1 MVIAPLRTLT
11 ILVVAVL
18 TLLAPAAEA
27 KKKHPKPPQA
37 PRMQLLSKAGG
48 GGMPNGAS
56 HNGVFAQDRQLAS
69 LAAFDS
75 DASNIV
81 RGDTNGFTDVF
92 LVRRKRP
99 YSDRGE
105 PWVPGK
111 TSLISRARDGGPA
124 NGRSYQPDIDGEQSN
139 RPRCIAF
146 ISEASN
152 LVPGDTNGVAD
163 AFVKNL
169 KTGRLTRVS
178 VNSAGQQADGPTTEV
193 KIDGHCERVAFVAN
207 ATNLALTATNRLAWK
222 SAVTAVPAP
231 GTSQVYVRVIDRL
244 TDNAGITGLT
254 FLASAATGSG
264 QPGNGNSYDL
274 SFARGGGGCGRQNRC
289 GSFSGEAVFF
299 ASDATNLSSAD
310 TDPGADV
317 YRRSFNRGFV
327 RIRFP
332 HERRVDGEKVRSTL
346 VGVGP
351 LRMSTRLMSVNSN
364 GERGNGPSDQP
375 AATDSGHFVAFRTSA
390 SNLLGRDRN
399 GQPDV
404 VRLNTATGDFDA
416 VSRTRRGKLL
426 GNGPSGKPAIGRTG
440 EDIVFESS
448 ASNFDANDKNCAG
461 DIYHLDF
468 PANNQIL
475 SSLDSRN
482 HVPNAPFGTPTPCP
496 AVVAAPIS
504 NPRVSYYLN
513 YMLLESSYVLL
524 DRKFAKKT
532 FRGVSRSRA
541 ARMSHANPT
550 LQQVYLRYLSPR

>member
-1 MVIAPLRTLT
+1 
-11 ILVVAVL
+11 
-18 TLLAPAAEA
+18 
-27 KKKHPKPPQA
+27 
-37 PRMQLLSKAGG
+37 MQLLSKSGG
-48 GGMPNGAS
+48 GGLPNGPS

-81 RGDTNGFTDVF
+81 RRDTNGFTDVF

-169 KTGRLTRVS
+169 RTGRLQRVS

-207 ATNLALTATNRLAWK
+207 ATNLALTDTNRRAWQT
-222 SAVTAVPAP
+222 AVTGAPAA

-244 TDNAGITGLT
+244 TDNAGLTGLT
-254 FLASAATGSG
+254 FLASAAAGTGE
-264 QPGNGNSYDL
+264 PGNGNSYEL
-274 SFARGGGGCGRQNRC
+274 SFARGGGGCGRQGRC

-299 ASDATNLSSAD
+299 TSGATNLSSAD
-310 TDPGADV
+310 PDSGADV
-317 YRRSFNRGFV
+317 YRRSFNRAFV

-332 HERRVDGEKVRSTL
+332 HERRIDGERVRSTL

-351 LRMSTRLMSVNSN
+351 LRMSTRLLSVNSD

-375 AATDSGHFVAFRTSA
+375 AVTDSGHYVAFRTA
-390 SNLLGRDRN
+390 ATNLLGRDGN

-404 VRLNTATGDFDA
+404 VRLETATGNLDA

-426 GNGPSGKPAIGRTG
+426 GNGPSGRPAIGRTG

-448 ASNFDANDKNCAG
+448 ASNLNPNDKNCTG

-475 SSLDSRN
+475 SSLDSLDR
-482 HVPNAPFGTPTPCP
+482 VPNAPYGTPTPCP

-524 DRKFAKKT
+524 DRKLAQKK
-532 FRGVSRSRA
+532 FRSMSRTKA
-541 ARMSHANPT
+541 ARMSHSDPS

>member
-1 MVIAPLRTLT
+1 MRFVLVLFIAA
-11 ILVVAVL
+11 VVA
-18 TLLAPAAEA
+18 ASPAAA
-27 KKKHPKPPQA
+27 KRPPTAPK
-37 PRMQLLSKAGG
+37 MQLLSKSGG
-48 GGMPNGAS
+48 GGFPNGPS

-81 RGDTNGFTDVF
+81 RGDRNGLTDVF
-92 LVRRKRP
+92 LVHRKRP

-105 PWVPGK
+105 PWVPGRV
-111 TSLISRARDGGPA
+111 SLISRARDGGPA

-169 KTGRLTRVS
+169 RTGRLQRVS

-193 KIDGHCERVAFVAN
+193 KIDGHCERVAFVAS
-207 ATNLALTATNRLAWK
+207 ATNLALTETKRLAWQ
-222 SAVTAVPAP
+222 SAVTAAPPA

-244 TDNAGITGLT
+244 TDNAALTGLT
-254 FLASAATGSG
+254 FLASAAAGSG

-274 SFARGGGGCGRQNRC
+274 SFARGGGGCGRQGRC

-299 ASDATNLSSAD
+299 ASTATNLSSAD
-310 TDPGADV
+310 SDPGADV
-317 YRRSFNRGFV
+317 YRRSFNRHFV

-351 LRMSTRLMSVNSN
+351 LQMSTRLMSVNSN

-375 AATDSGHFVAFRTSA
+375 AATDSGHYVAFRTA
-390 SNLLGRDRN
+390 ATNLLGRDRN

-404 VRLNTATGDFDA
+404 VRLETASGDLDA

-426 GNGPSGKPAIGRTG
+426 GNGPSGRPAIGRTG

-448 ASNFDANDKNCAG
+448 ASNLDANDKNCTG

-475 SSLDSRN
+475 SSLDSLNR
-482 HVPNAPFGTPTPCP
+482 VPNAPFGTPRPCP

-524 DRKFAKKT
+524 DRKLAKRK
-532 FRGVSRSRA
+532 FRGMSRSKA
-541 ARMSHANPT
+541 ARMSRSDPS

>member
-1 MVIAPLRTLT
+1 MRSLFLLIA
-11 ILVVAVL
+11 AVL
-18 TLLAPAAEA
+18 IATAPAADA
-27 KKKHPKPPQA
+27 KRKRHKPPHA
-37 PRMQLLSKAGG
+37 PRMQLLSKSVGG
-48 GGMPNGAS
+48 GFPNGPS
-56 HNGVFAQDRQLAS
+56 HNGVFALDRQLAS

-81 RGDTNGFTDVF
+81 RGDANGLTDVF
-92 LVRRKRP
+92 LVHRKRP

-105 PWVPGK
+105 PWVPGR

-139 RPRCIAF
+139 RPRCLAF

-169 KTGRLTRVS
+169 RTGRLTRVS
-178 VNSAGQQADGPTTEV
+178 VNSAGRQADGPTTEV
-193 KIDGHCERVAFVAN
+193 KVDGHCERVAFVAN

-222 SAVTAVPAP
+222 SAVTAAPAP

-244 TDNAGITGLT
+244 TDNAGLTGLT
-254 FLASAATGSG
+254 FLASAAAGSG

-274 SFARGGGGCGRQNRC
+274 SFARGGGGCGRQGRC

-299 ASDATNLSSAD
+299 ASSATNLSGAD

-317 YRRSFNRGFV
+317 YRRSFDRSFV

-332 HERRVDGEKVRSTL
+332 HARRVDGEKVRSTL

-351 LRMSTRLMSVNSN
+351 LRMSTRLMSVNSD

-375 AATDSGHFVAFRTSA
+375 AATDSGHYVAFRTSA

-404 VRLNTATGDFDA
+404 VRLDTATGDLDA

-426 GNGPSGKPAIGRTG
+426 GNGPSGRPAIGRTG
-440 EDIVFESS
+440 QDIVFESS
-448 ASNFDANDKNCAG
+448 ASNFDANDKNCTG

-475 SSLDSRN
+475 SSLDSRD
-482 HVPNAPFGTPTPCP
+482 HVPNAPFGTPRPCP

-524 DRKFAKKT
+524 DNKLAKKR
-532 FRGVSRSRA
+532 FRGMSRAKA
-541 ARMSHANPT
+541 ARMSQTDPRLH
-550 LQQVYLRYLSPR
+550 QVYLRFLSPR